1 MTKGRNTASHKKP
14 FNTDKTF
21 PLSYCS
27 QTIKILR
34 NTSSNASSRMRF
46 FIQASAHVRNKRY
59 WFDEII
65 PFRKLS
71 MKNKSSKT
79 PPFHKSISYV
89 SEYISIGTIKHLIEL
104 NLGTIWR
111 IIYHPKIHF

>member
-1 MTKGRNTASHKKP
+1 
-14 FNTDKTF
+14 
-21 PLSYCS
+21 
-27 QTIKILR
+27 
-34 NTSSNASSRMRF
+34 
-46 FIQASAHVRNKRY
+46 
-59 WFDEII
+59 
-65 PFRKLS
+65 